1 MTSTRPNVRPHSE
14 RAQDDDEP
22 EFTLRAVIAGLV
34 IGTLLCFTNMY
45 FGLQSGWISMMS
57 LQASLLGFSVFKV
70 LPQSSLFAKKPLSV
84 HENIVLQ
91 TTAVATG
98 TLPLAA
104 GLVGVI
110 PALAQ
115 LSPSIDGSPPLV
127 LSFVALCAWCFAVA
141 FFGVFL
147 AVPLRRQV
155 IVKEKLVF
163 PSGTATAQIIS
174 VLHNVPPPKANASRK
189 RNGYRALGSDEEQST
204 SGLGPRH
211 QPVEEEA
218 PLHAIAHKRIDQKG
232 WVALSV
238 SFSLS
243 AGFTL
248 LSLCFPVVYAM
259 PIFDVFGH
267 LANDWLWWFT
277 PSFSYIGQGIIMG
290 LPTTASMNLGMFV
303 GWAVLSPLAK
313 TRGWA
318 PGPVSSSIDGSR
330 GWILWP
336 ALAVMMVESILS
348 VCIVA
353 FTQIAG
359 PLRSMLSHTTHGHHN
374 NDGDDEEEHDP
385 GPPGGRAEEEADP
398 HFLLGGIVLSCV
410 ACVILVATMFGQDG
424 IKWWATLIA
433 LALASIFSILGVRA
447 LGETDLNPVSAI
459 GKISQLLFTIVQPH
473 NIVANLIAGGISEAG
488 AQQAGDLMQDL
499 KTGYLHG
506 ASPKAQF
513 QGQMIGSL
521 ASVFVSSGIYV
532 LYRRVYDLPSTNFPV
547 PTAAIWYV
555 DGSFTPEG
563 TSSLPAEP
571 WLIVPLAPSRLNLA
585 RLINKGQLPPRSS
598 ETMVIFGLAFV
609 VLTAFAIGF
618 INTPSFSIARLIGG
632 LVSFSVTRQTAQ
644 RRGNNAS
651 DETANAHLEN
661 IGLIIVASGFV
672 LGEGFASVVGL
683 ATKSAGLGPA
693 SCWGCGSGGGGY
705 CGGC

>member
-1 MTSTRPNVRPHSE
+1 MMSTRPSARPPAE
-14 RAQDDDEP
+14 RVQAEEEP
-22 EFTLRAVIAGLV
+22 EFTLRAVVAGLV

-57 LQASLLGFSVFKV
+57 LQASLLGFAVFKV
-70 LPQSSLFAKKPLSV
+70 LPQSSFFAMRPLSV

-174 VLHNVPPPKANASRK
+174 VLHDVPPPRASAARK
-189 RNGYRALGSDEEQST
+189 RNGYRALGLEEQREEEDPT
-204 SGLGPRH
+204 SGPHSRS
-211 QPVEEEA
+211 VEEEA
-218 PLHAIAHKRIDQKG
+218 PLHASAHRKIDQKG

-248 LSLCFPVVYAM
+248 LSLCFPVVYAI

-267 LANDWLWWFT
+267 LAHEWLWWFT

-303 GWAVLSPLAK
+303 GWAILSPLAK

-318 PGPVSSSIDGSR
+318 PGPVSSSVDGSR

-348 VCIVA
+348 VSIVA

-359 PLRSMLSHTTHGHHN
+359 PLRSMLGRSTQGLHEDEDDN
-374 NDGDDEEEHDP
+374 GDTEEDDFAP
-385 GPPGGRAEEEADP
+385 SGSRAEEEADP
-398 HFLLGGIVLSCV
+398 RLVLGGIVLSCV
-410 ACVILVATMFGQDG
+410 ACVVLVAIVFGQEG

-433 LALASIFSILGVRA
+433 LVLASIFSILGVRA

-459 GKISQLLFTIVQPH
+459 GKISQLLFTIIQPH
-473 NIVANLIAGGISEAG
+473 NVVANLIAGGISEAG

-499 KTGYLHG
+499 KTGHLHK

-513 QGQMIGSL
+513 QGQMTGSL

-547 PTAAIWYV
+547 PTAAIW
-555 DGSFTPEG
+555 
-563 TSSLPAEP
+563 
-571 WLIVPLAPSRLNLA
+571 LNLA
-585 RLINKGQLPPRSS
+585 RLVNKGQLPPQSS
-598 ETMVIFGLAFV
+598 ATMIVFALVFV
-609 VLTAFAIGF
+609 VLSALKVLGRGQPWVKFIPSGIAFAIGF

-632 LVSFSVTRQTAQ
+632 FVSFYVTRQTAQ
-644 RRGNNAS
+644 RRGNN
-651 DETANAHLEN
+651 DTGERANAHLEN
-661 IGLIIVASGFV
+661 IGLVIVASGFV

-683 ATKSAGLGPA
+683 ATKSAGLGPV